1 MAVYPGSFDP
11 VTLGHL
17 DLIKRA
23 RTIFDRVIV
32 AVADNSEKKTIFSR
46 QERIRFLQ
54 EVTKEIPGV
63 EVDYFSGLLVD
74 YLKKKGVRIILRGL
88 RAVSDFDYEFQ
99 MVLTNRQLAN
109 EVETVFLMPQEDYFF
124 LSSTLIKEVARLGGN
139 LSAFVPAVVEK
150 ELKARLAKKSLQDIQ
165 KGESTGGK

>member
-1 MAVYPGSFDP
+1 MKKGVVYPGSFDP

-23 RTIFDRVIV
+23 LTIFDRVIV
-32 AVADNSEKKTIFSR
+32 AVADNSEKKPAFNR
-46 QERIRFLQ
+46 KERIRILK
-54 EVTKEIPGV
+54 EVTEGMPGV

-74 YLKKKGVRIILRGL
+74 YLRKKKVNVILRGL

-99 MVLTNRQLAN
+99 MILTNRRLAP

-124 LSSTLIKEVARLGGN
+124 LSSSMVKELAALGAN
-139 LSAFVPAVVEK
+139 LSAFVPARVEK
-150 ELKARLAKKSLQDIQ
+150 ELKAKFCRKK
-165 KGESTGGK
+165 

>member
-1 MAVYPGSFDP
+1 MVVYPGSFDP

-32 AVADNSEKKTIFSR
+32 AVADNSEKKTTFSR
-46 QERIRFLQ
+46 QERIDLLK
-54 EVTKEIPGV
+54 EVTGEIEGV

-74 YLKKKGVRIILRGL
+74 YLKKKGVRTVLRGL

-99 MVLTNRQLAN
+99 VVLMNRRLAA

-124 LSSTLIKEVARLGGN
+124 LSSRLVKEVAGLGAD
-139 LSAFVPAVVEK
+139 LSAFVPPVVEK
-150 ELKARLAKKSLQDIQ
+150 ELKAKLQR
-165 KGESTGGK
+165 GG